1 MPILVFFFQLLVY
14 APVHNRKQILVT
26 SILVDLY
33 AKVALR
39 TFFCASENSFSEQ
52 WSSSTIVWP
61 SLMPIFGSSL
71 SPVCNV
77 HLRGY

>member
-1 MPILVFFFQLLVY
+1 MPILVFSVQLLVY

-39 TFFCASENSFSEQ
+39 TFFVRWKTHFQNS
-52 WSSSTIVWP
+52 IA
-61 SLMPIFGSSL
+61 L
-71 SPVCNV
+71 
-77 HLRGY
+77 